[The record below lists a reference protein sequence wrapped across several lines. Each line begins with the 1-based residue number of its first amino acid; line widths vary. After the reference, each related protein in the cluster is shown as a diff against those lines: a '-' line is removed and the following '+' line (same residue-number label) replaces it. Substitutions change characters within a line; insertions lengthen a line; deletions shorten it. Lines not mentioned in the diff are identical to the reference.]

1 MESKL
6 DELKVD
12 KISHGWD
19 VDVQILATEVA
30 HHWKGYYWGDT
41 SMFHMGAMRKCS
53 DLNQI

>member
-19 VDVQILATEVA
+19 VDVQMLATEVA
-30 HHWKGYYWGDT
+30 HHWKGYDWGDT
-41 SMFHMGAMRKCS
+41 SIFHMGAMIKGS
-53 DLNQI
+53 DFKQI

>member
-19 VDVQILATEVA
+19 VEVQMLATEVA
-30 HHWKGYYWGDT
+30 HHWKGCYWGDT
-41 SMFHMGAMRKCS
+41 SIFHMGAMIKCS
-53 DLNQI
+53 DFKQI